1 MKTYYKMVK
10 RWDFIITILLIL
22 LSFLPFAVFSYK
34 QSAIASE
41 NADYVAVIRVD
52 NEIVKRITL
61 TGNKGTEVFDITS
74 SDSDVN
80 TIEVKDE
87 KIRIRAATCL
97 DQICVLTGYISKPGE
112 TVVCLP
118 HKLVIEIEAINGVSD
133 DIIISS

>member
-22 LSFLPFAVFSYK
+22 LSFLPFAVFSYQ

-118 HKLVIEIEAINGVSD
+118 HKLVIEIEAINGESD

>member
-1 MKTYYKMVK
+1 MVK